1 MQTKNDYILKHL
13 IPLEIQDNIKVL
25 ESRQIPRWS
34 YWNKYWVCEICSNI
48 AFKVKFKE
56 EILWVSLYN
65 GIGYRS
71 DEVQSRVIVTSQYQ
85 MMDED
90 LYDTTTDLENAVA
103 KELSEILRD
112 FYFEDNDLGE
122 SIYHEDT
129 EFIQNYAYELE
140 KLQYIIFDEKIDRL
154 NPSEQTIIE
163 LELKLKKARELLK

>member
-13 IPLEIQDNIKVL
+13 IPSEIQNHIKIIK
-25 ESRQIPRWS
+25 SKQIPQWN
-34 YWNKYWVCEICSNI
+34 YWNKYGYCEICSNI
-48 AFKVKFKE
+48 TFEVEFKK
-56 EILWVSLYN
+56 EILWISLYN

-71 DEVQSRVIVTSQYQ
+71 DDMQSTVLVTKQYQ

-90 LYDTTTDLENAVA
+90 LYDAKTDTESQVA
-103 KELSEILRD
+103 NELQKILRD
-112 FYFEDNDLGE
+112 FYFEDNDLVE

-140 KLQYIIFDEKIDRL
+140 KLQYIIFDEKIDKL